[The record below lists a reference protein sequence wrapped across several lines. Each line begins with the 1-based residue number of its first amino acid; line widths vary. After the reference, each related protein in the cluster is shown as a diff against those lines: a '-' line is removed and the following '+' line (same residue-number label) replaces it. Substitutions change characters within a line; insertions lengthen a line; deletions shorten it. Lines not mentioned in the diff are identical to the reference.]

1 MNTDDRKW
9 EIIESE
15 YLIRR
20 PWLTARRD
28 RVKLP
33 TGVEIPEYYILEY
46 PDWVNVIAIT
56 QEGKF
61 VLVRQY
67 RHGIKE
73 TRYEICAGVC
83 ETGEEPLL
91 SAQRELYEETGYGN
105 GNWTKLMTVSANAST
120 MTNITHCYLAT
131 EVERISTQHLEETED
146 LTVHLLSEEEI
157 QKRVKEL
164 GRQIHDDYKD
174 KDKIVMIGLL
184 KGAIYFFTDLSL
196 AIDLP
201 LRIDFMV
208 ASSYGSGTET
218 SGNVDIRLSCSE
230 NIEGCHVLLVD
241 DIIDSG
247 VTMEAITR
255 LLMAQ
260 KPASVKKVALCDKPS
275 RRVNKLNAD
284 YVGFEIPDEFVVGY
298 GLDYAGDYRNLPFI
312 GVLKP
317 EAYAK

>member
-9 EIIESE
+9 EIIESA

-56 QEGKF
+56 KEGKF

-105 GNWTKLMTVSANAST
+105 DKTYDRLCK
-120 MTNITHCYLAT
+120 C
-131 EVERISTQHLEETED
+131 QHHD
-146 LTVHLLSEEEI
+146 KYHSLLS
-157 QKRVKEL
+157 
-164 GRQIHDDYKD
+164 
-174 KDKIVMIGLL
+174 
-184 KGAIYFFTDLSL
+184 
-196 AIDLP
+196 
-201 LRIDFMV
+201 
-208 ASSYGSGTET
+208 
-218 SGNVDIRLSCSE
+218 
-230 NIEGCHVLLVD
+230 
-241 DIIDSG
+241 
-247 VTMEAITR
+247 
-255 LLMAQ
+255 
-260 KPASVKKVALCDKPS
+260 
-275 RRVNKLNAD
+275 
-284 YVGFEIPDEFVVGY
+284 GY
-298 GLDYAGDYRNLPFI
+298 GGRTNLHPAFGRN
-312 GVLKP
+312 
-317 EAYAK
+317 

>member
-1 MNTDDRKW
+1 MSTDDRKW

-56 QEGKF
+56 KEGKF

-105 GNWTKLMTVSANAST
+105 GKLDKTYDYFSK
-120 MTNITHCYLAT
+120 C
-131 EVERISTQHLEETED
+131 QHHD
-146 LTVHLLSEEEI
+146 KYHSLLS
-157 QKRVKEL
+157 
-164 GRQIHDDYKD
+164 
-174 KDKIVMIGLL
+174 
-184 KGAIYFFTDLSL
+184 
-196 AIDLP
+196 
-201 LRIDFMV
+201 
-208 ASSYGSGTET
+208 
-218 SGNVDIRLSCSE
+218 
-230 NIEGCHVLLVD
+230 
-241 DIIDSG
+241 
-247 VTMEAITR
+247 
-255 LLMAQ
+255 
-260 KPASVKKVALCDKPS
+260 
-275 RRVNKLNAD
+275 
-284 YVGFEIPDEFVVGY
+284 GY
-298 GLDYAGDYRNLPFI
+298 GGRTNLYPAFGRN
-312 GVLKP
+312 
-317 EAYAK
+317 